1 MITESGVNSQLK
13 SYQRLKK
20 MLLDSPLLNTQH
32 YKVSIKGKLEKSRE
46 LSSAL
51 PYTIGVVASEKGAF
65 ESLLTKV
72 ANFTF
77 FLQLN

>member
-32 YKVSIKGKLEKSRE
+32 YKVNWKNPGNGV
-46 LSSAL
+46 APF
-51 PYTIGVVASEKGAF
+51 PYTIGVVAIEKGAF
-65 ESLLTKV
+65 ESLLTNV

-77 FLQLN
+77 FYI